1 MSDVEASLRY
11 CQNLTKQSRSSFL
24 PSFRLVP
31 RDKQVAMEVLY
42 AFMRQTDDL
51 VDQEDGDEKGGAEK
65 RASDLA
71 EWTRAT
77 KEVLGQEIGVVPT
90 FSQLQQHYADLSG
103 TMIFPAL
110 KFYLDRF
117 GIPKTAFF
125 DALEGARYD
134 LQPKWSETWADC
146 ENYCHKV
153 ATSVGLASL
162 AIWGVSEPIDSPN
175 MKELAQKSGLAIQ
188 LTNIVRDLREDFQRD
203 RFYLPLSELQKVH
216 LDKSDL
222 SILFN
227 NRSLTNSDDSCRH
240 RCCNPRERLEQFE
253 RFLSPVLQRIEE
265 CYHRSRELYRLI
277 SADSRRSFGMIYDAY
292 FRLFQKI
299 QRDPR
304 IVLSRRVR
312 LSFLEKLQLFFRW
325 SFFPPQEM

>member
-1 MSDVEASLRY
+1 
-11 CQNLTKQSRSSFL
+11 
-24 PSFRLVP
+24 
-31 RDKQVAMEVLY
+31 MEVLY

-51 VDQEDGDEKGGAEK
+51 VDEEDGDEKGGERGEMGYGDRNRGAEK
-65 RASDLA
+65 RANDLA
-71 EWTRAT
+71 KWTLAT
-77 KEVLGQEIGVVPT
+77 REVLGQEIGVVPT
-90 FSQLQQHYADLSG
+90 FSELQQHYAGLSG

-110 KFYLDRF
+110 KFYVDRF
-117 GIPKTAFF
+117 DIPKTAFF
-125 DALEGARYD
+125 DALEGAKYD

-175 MKELAQKSGLAIQ
+175 MKELVQKSGLAIQ

-203 RFYLPLSELQKVH
+203 RFYLPLNELQKVH

-222 SILFN
+222 RFL
-227 NRSLTNSDDSCRH
+227 LDGPSCTESNGPCREH
-240 RCCNPRERLEQFE
+240 QERLEQFE
-253 RFLSPVLQRIEE
+253 RFICPVLQRIEG

-277 SADSRRSFGMIYDAY
+277 SADSRRSFGMIYNAY

-299 QRDPR
+299 QRDPKV
-304 IVLSRRVR
+304 VLSRRIR
-312 LSFLEKLQLFFRW
+312 LTFWEKLQLFFRW
-325 SFFPPQEM
+325 SVLPPQQM